1 MSDVN
6 LAHRLRVYGR
16 VQGVGFRAFVYRE
29 AKLAGCG
36 GWVRNRI
43 DGSVEAVV
51 WGDDDSV
58 DALLKRIE
66 EGPRWGRVDRV
77 EITIESGAGERPA
90 GFEIRSDR

>member
-1 MSDVN
+1 MS
-6 LAHRLRVYGR
+6 LAHRLRIYGR

-29 AKLAGCG
+29 AKLVGCS
-36 GWVRNRI
+36 GWVRNRT
-43 DGSVEAVV
+43 DGTVEAVV
-51 WGDDDSV
+51 WGDDETV
-58 DALLKRIE
+58 DALLMRIE